1 MNRIFTFL
9 TLFLAISTQAQLT
22 SIGVPSSNK
31 NEVNPRIPVI
41 EITPPNRENINEA
54 SKQKNIASL
63 LIKTNIDFINQAQL
77 TILKNGDRVYRLLI
91 RSKNAKAINIYY
103 DAFKIPLGAKFYVY
117 SPNKSEV
124 LGAYTSLNNSKK
136 NLFTHDY
143 ISDDKI
149 IIEYN
154 EPNNSKSANI
164 NISQV
169 GYFIRDLEKP
179 ESSADC
185 EVNINCSEGDDWQ
198 DEKKGVVRLLIKVG
212 SQTFWCSGSL
222 INNTDTDCTPYILSA
237 EHCTNG
243 SSNSD
248 NNASIVYFNFESNSC
263 SGSTADASST
273 MIGFDIIASG
283 PASGSDFILMKLK
296 NSIPDSYNP
305 YYNGWKKDDAIF
317 NSGVSIHHP
326 SSDIK
331 KISTYT
337 TALTTTSISG
347 GMINAYWGVTW
358 SSTSNGHGITEGGS
372 SGSPLFNAN
381 GLIVGTLT
389 GGTSFCNTPSETDFY
404 GKISA
409 HWSLNGNNSNQRLS
423 DWLDP
428 SGLGVTELKGTYK
441 PCTNSTNE
449 RELDGV
455 KVWPNPALSI
465 LNISI
470 EHSIQIKPTILI
482 HNLLGKVILKKE
494 LQKNNEFS
502 EVISINRLT
511 PGNYILSITTTTI
524 SHHQSIIIAR

>member
-1 MNRIFTFL
+1 MKRIFTFL
-9 TLFLAISTQAQLT
+9 ILFIAISLTAQIKT
-22 SIGVPSSNK
+22 IGVPTSIK
-31 NEVNPRIPVI
+31 NEVNSRIPII
-41 EITPPNRENINEA
+41 EIAPPKTENINEA
-54 SKQKNIASL
+54 LQQKNIASL
-63 LIKTNIDFINQAQL
+63 LINTNIDFINQARL
-77 TILKNGDRVYRLLI
+77 TILKNGDRVYRLSI
-91 RSKNAKAINIYY
+91 RSKNAEAINIYY
-103 DAFKIPLGAKFYVY
+103 DTFEIPLGAKFYVY
-117 SPNKSEV
+117 SSDKSQV

-143 ISDDKI
+143 IKDDEI

-179 ESSADC
+179 LSSADC
-185 EVNINCSEGDDWQ
+185 EVNINCSEGANWQ
-198 DEKKGVVRLLIKVG
+198 DEKKGVVRLLIKVDG
-212 SQTFWCSGSL
+212 KTFWCSGSL

-243 SSNSD
+243 SSKPD
-248 NNASIVYFNFESNSC
+248 NDASIVYFNFESNSC
-263 SGSTADASST
+263 IGSTADATST

-283 PASGSDFILMKLK
+283 PSSGSDFILIKLK
-296 NSIPDSYNP
+296 NSIPESYNP

-331 KISTYT
+331 KVSTYT
-337 TALTTTSISG
+337 TTLTTESISG
-347 GMINAYWGVTW
+347 GMNNAYWGVTW
-358 SSTSNGHGITEGGS
+358 SSTINGHGITEGGS
-372 SGSPLFNAN
+372 SGSPLFNEN

-389 GGTSFCNTPSETDFY
+389 GGNSYCDTPSETDFY

-409 HWSLNGNNSNQRLS
+409 HWSLNGNDSNQRLS

-449 RELDGV
+449 LKLDGV
-455 KVWPNPALSI
+455 KVWPSPAYSI
-465 LNISI
+465 LNINI
-470 EHSIQIKPTILI
+470 EHSTKIKPTILI
-482 HNLLGKVILKKE
+482 HNLIGEVILKKD
-494 LQKNNEFS
+494 LQKNNQFS
-502 EVISINRLT
+502 EIISINRLT
-511 PGNYILSITTTTI
+511 PGNYILSIITATI